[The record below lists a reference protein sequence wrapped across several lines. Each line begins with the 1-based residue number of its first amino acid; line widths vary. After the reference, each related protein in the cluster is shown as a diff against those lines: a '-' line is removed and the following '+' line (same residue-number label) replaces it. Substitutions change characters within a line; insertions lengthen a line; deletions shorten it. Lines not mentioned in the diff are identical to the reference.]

1 MQNPKISI
9 VAAIGKNR
17 ELGKDNRLLW
27 NIPEDMQRFK
37 KTTSAH
43 AIIMGQKTF
52 ESIGRSLPNRKN
64 IVLSRDPDFLP
75 ADCVVASSISQAI
88 DEAKKV
94 EDDEIFFIGGGS
106 VYEQALCLAD
116 KLYLTLI
123 DDALEADTFFPD
135 YSAFTK
141 KRKVGGG
148 NSDGIKFEFWEMQ
161 K

>member
-9 VAAIGKNR
+9 IAAIGKNR

-37 KTTSAH
+37 KLTSNH
-43 AIIMGQKTF
+43 AVIMGQKTF
-52 ESIGRSLPNRKN
+52 ESIGKSLPNRTN
-64 IVLSRDPDFLP
+64 IVLSRDPDFAP
-75 ADCVVASSISQAI
+75 ADCVIVDSIDQAI

-94 EDDEIFFIGGGS
+94 ENNEIFFIGGGS
-106 VYEQALCLAD
+106 VYEQALSLAN

-123 DDALEADTFFPD
+123 DDAQEADTFFPD
-135 YSAFTK
+135 YSTFAK

-148 NSDGIKFEFWEMQ
+148 NSNGIKFEFWEMQ